1 MSEYK
6 VPERKDVPEKY
17 KWDLTSLFKDR
28 EEWEQTLNEFEK
40 QKESFV
46 RFKGTLRSG
55 KDLYQALEAYE
66 KILKTG
72 ERLGNYAFLMQTA
85 DLGDSESKEL
95 YSRYIISAT
104 DFETKSSFFVPE
116 ITALDDSLVEE
127 FYRLDKDRLYSV
139 YVEKLLRMK
148 PYILSEKEERIISL
162 FSTSLQ
168 TPNNTF
174 SVLTNVDMDFG
185 EVKTKEGKIPLT
197 QSSWS
202 SFMQNPDRKIREE
215 AYRQFYGCFEKNKN
229 TLGELYSGSVNS
241 DVAEAKIRGYGSS
254 LEMALYKDKVPVEVY
269 KNFISAVHKGF
280 PVLHRYYEVMK
291 KVLGVKE
298 LRHYDVYMPMVQL
311 ENSRKTSYEEAV
323 EIIRKALS
331 PLGQDYTDVLCKG
344 LLNGWVDRYENKGK
358 RSGAFSSG
366 AYTGYPYI
374 LLNYKDDLIRDI
386 FTLAHEGGHSMHS
399 YYSAKNNPFMH
410 YDYTI
415 FEAEVASTVN
425 EELLFRYLWENPA
438 SRTEEAWLLST
449 RLGDI
454 VATLFRQTMFAEYEM
469 LTHQILEE
477 GRPLTL
483 EVLRN
488 TYMTLL
494 RDYFG
499 PAMEFE
505 PESDLEGLRIPHFYR
520 AFYVYKYATGIS
532 AALDISS
539 SILSGDKEKLDGY
552 FNFLKSGGSRYPLE
566 SLKLAGV
573 DLSASGPID
582 NAVKIFE
589 SLLEKFEKIVLEINK

>member
-1 MSEYK
+1 MAEHK
-6 VPERKDVPEKY
+6 IPARKDVPEKY
-17 KWDLTSLFKDR
+17 KWDLSSLFKDR
-28 EEWEQTLNEFEK
+28 SEWETALKDFEI

-46 RFKGTLRSG
+46 RFKGALHSG
-55 KDLYQALEAYE
+55 MDLYRALEAYE

-72 ERLGNYAFLMQTA
+72 ELLGNYAFLMQAA
-85 DLGDSESKEL
+85 DLGDSEAKEL
-95 YSRYIISAT
+95 YSKYIISAT
-104 DFETKSSFFVPE
+104 DFDAKSSFFVPE
-116 ITALDDSLVEE
+116 ITALEDSIVED
-127 FYRLDKDRLYSV
+127 FYKLDKGNLYSV
-139 YVEKLLRMK
+139 YVKKLLRMK

-185 EVKTKEGKIPLT
+185 TIKTGDGEITLT

-202 SFMQNPDRKIREE
+202 SLMQNPDRKIREK
-215 AYRQFYGCFEKNKN
+215 AYKQFYGCFEKNKN

-241 DVAEAKIRGYGSS
+241 DVAEAKIRGYGSA

-269 KNFISAVHKGF
+269 KNFIAAVHKGL
-280 PVLHRYYEVMK
+280 PVLHRYYEIMK
-291 KVLGVKE
+291 KVLGVPALK
-298 LRHYDVYMPMVQL
+298 HYDVYMPMVKLTQ
-311 ENSRKTSYEEAV
+311 SRVTPYEEAV

-331 PLGQDYTDVLCKG
+331 PLGQEYTDVLCHG

-374 LLNYKDDLIRDI
+374 LLNYKEDLIRDI

-399 YYSAKNNPFMH
+399 YYSGKNNPFMH

-438 SRTEEAWLLST
+438 SKTEEAWLLST

-483 EVLRN
+483 DVLRN
-488 TYMTLL
+488 TYLSLL
-494 RDYFG
+494 REYFG

-505 PESDLEGLRIPHFYR
+505 AESDLEGLRIPHFYR

-539 SILSGDKEKLDGY
+539 SILSGDKEKLNGY
-552 FNFLKSGGSRYPLE
+552 FEFLKSGGSRYPLE
-566 SLKLAGV
+566 SLNLAGV
-573 DLSASGPID
+573 DLSVTQPID
-582 NAVKIFE
+582 NAVRVFE
-589 SLLEKFEKIVLEINK
+589 NLLEKFEKIILEIGK